1 MTFNEICLE
10 YFDSKKTKTF
20 VITLITIYIIIK
32 EKEIIL
38 WSKTISIII
47 PTYNRAHLI
56 LKSIKSVLNQTY
68 QDIEILVID
77 DGSTDNTENLI
88 TDLNDK
94 RIKYIKLENNQ
105 GGSKARNIG
114 IMKASG
120 KYISFQDSDD
130 YYHYNKLETQ
140 FKNLKE
146 KNSDFDFC
154 KICLFINETNK
165 KIFPTLKQE
174 KNIIKYNT
182 SYELCKGNFISSQ
195 SILVKKKYIKKYLIY
210 FKIINNNYLN
220 D

>member
-174 KNIIKYNT
+174 KNIIY
-182 SYELCKGNFISSQ
+182 
-195 SILVKKKYIKKYLIY
+195 
-210 FKIINNNYLN
+210 
-220 D
+220 